1 MNHEQMHRFY
11 CPNLASSTSAS
22 PLSDTTVQLDA
33 DESHHARRVLRMEI
47 GEKIELF
54 DGQGRRATG
63 ELLSWSGGAAIR
75 LCEATH
81 SPRACPRLD
90 VAVTIPKGPRADEM
104 VSQLSQLG
112 VDRLIPL
119 RAERAV
125 VDPRQTKLEKFR
137 RAAVES
143 AKQCGRDYLM
153 EVASPGELVEL
164 LREDYDVKLIAAPGG
179 GGGEGLES
187 RLKPAQRVLVLIGP
201 EGGWTEDERKTAADR
216 GATAWSLGS
225 HILRIE
231 TAACAAA
238 AVIRYLSTR

>member
-1 MNHEQMHRFY
+1 M
-11 CPNLASSTSAS
+11 A
-22 PLSDTTVQLDA
+22 VQLDA

-54 DGQGRRATG
+54 DGHGCRATG
-63 ELLSWSGGAAIR
+63 ELLSWSGGATIR
-75 LCEATH
+75 LHTATH
-81 SPRACPRLD
+81 SPRICPRLD

-125 VDPRQTKLEKFR
+125 VDPRQTKLEKFS
-137 RAAVES
+137 RASIES

-153 EVASPGELVEL
+153 EIASPGEMEKL

-179 GGGEGLES
+179 GGGEELES
-187 RLKPAQRVLVLIGP
+187 RLKQAQRVLVLIGP
-201 EGGWTEDERKTAADR
+201 EGGWTDDEREAAVSS
-216 GATAWSLGS
+216 GAAAWSLGS

-238 AVIRYLSTR
+238 AVIRYLTTR